1 MRKARKGQMMF
12 IVTSLKSRLAKKD
25 FKQAHNGANFCVCS
39 LATNKVA
46 FDQESGSWVTQSTCF
61 LDFIAFDYNASKL
74 EHAQVGDIIAI
85 SGELAQENYRDS
97 AGNPRTSYKIIIKD
111 LVISPKQSAQNAQA
125 EPSAA
130 GQARQNFAPQAQPQD
145 VRSQWAQAPQAQQAQ
160 PAQLPGSAQVKR
172 ALSQRPAS
180 AQQAQNFD
188 NLRPGDNWDKAI
200 IDDNFPNDDDIPF

>member
-1 MRKARKGQMMF
+1 MMF

-25 FKQAHNGANFCVCS
+25 FKQAQNGAQFCVGS

-46 FDQESGSWVTQSTCF
+46 FDKESGAWVTQSTCF

-85 SGELAQENYRDS
+85 SGELAQENYQDS

-125 EPSAA
+125 P
-130 GQARQNFAPQAQPQD
+130 QARQNFAPQAQQAQD
-145 VRSQWAQAPQAQQAQ
+145 VRSQWAQAPQA
-160 PAQLPGSAQVKR
+160 LPQSAQVKR

-180 AQQAQNFD
+180 APQAQNFD

-200 IDDNFPNDDDIPF
+200 VDDNFPSDDDMPF

>member
-1 MRKARKGQMMF
+1 MMF
-12 IVTSLKSRLAKKD
+12 IITSLKSRLAKKD
-25 FKQAHNGANFCVCS
+25 FKQAQNGANFCVGS

-46 FDQESGSWVTQSTCF
+46 FDKESGAWVTQSTCF

-74 EHAQVGDIIAI
+74 EHAEVGDIIAI
-85 SGELAQENYRDS
+85 SGELAQENYQDG

-111 LVISPKQSAQNAQA
+111 LVISPKQSTQDAQA
-125 EPSAA
+125 Q
-130 GQARQNFAPQAQPQD
+130 QARQNFAPQAQPQD
-145 VRSQWAQAPQAQQAQ
+145 VRSQWAQAPQPQPQAQ
-160 PAQLPGSAQVKR
+160 PAQLHGSAQVKR

>member
-1 MRKARKGQMMF
+1 MMF
-12 IVTSLKSRLAKKD
+12 IITSLKSRLAKKE
-25 FKQAHNGANFCVCS
+25 FKSSQNGANFCVGS

-46 FDQESGSWVTQSTCF
+46 FDKESGAWITQSTCF

-74 EHAQVGDIIAI
+74 EHAQIGDIIAI
-85 SGELAQENYRDS
+85 SGELAQENYHDS
-97 AGNPRTSYKIIIKD
+97 AGKGRTSYKIIIKD

-145 VRSQWAQAPQAQQAQ
+145 VRSQWAQAPQPAQPQAQ

-200 IDDNFPNDDDIPF
+200 IDDNFPSDDDIPF

>member
-25 FKQAHNGANFCVCS
+25 FKQAQNGANFCVGS

-46 FDQESGSWVTQSTCF
+46 FDNESGAWVTQSTCF

-85 SGELAQENYRDS
+85 SGELAQENYQDS

-111 LVISPKQSAQNAQA
+111 LVISPKQSAQTAQA

-130 GQARQNFAPQAQPQD
+130 GQARQNFAPQA
-145 VRSQWAQAPQAQQAQ
+145 PQAQRAQ

>member
-1 MRKARKGQMMF
+1 MMF

-25 FKQAHNGANFCVCS
+25 FKQAQNGAIFCVGS

-46 FDQESGSWVTQSTCF
+46 FDKESGAWVTQSTCF

-74 EHAQVGDIIAI
+74 EHAQIGDIIAI
-85 SGELAQENYRDS
+85 SGELAQENYQDS

-145 VRSQWAQAPQAQQAQ
+145 VRSQWAQAPQPAQPQAQ
-160 PAQLPGSAQVKR
+160 PAQLPESAQVKR
-172 ALSQRPAS
+172 ALSQRPAQ
-180 AQQAQNFD
+180 APQAQNFD

>member
-1 MRKARKGQMMF
+1 MMF

-25 FKQAHNGANFCVCS
+25 FKQAQNGANFCVGS

-46 FDQESGSWVTQSTCF
+46 FDKESGAWVTQSTCF

-74 EHAQVGDIIAI
+74 EHAQIGDIIAI
-85 SGELAQENYRDS
+85 SGELAQENYQDS

-125 EPSAA
+125 
-130 GQARQNFAPQAQPQD
+130 
-145 VRSQWAQAPQAQQAQ
+145 Q

-172 ALSQRPAS
+172 ALSQRPAQ
-180 AQQAQNFD
+180 APQAQNFD

-200 IDDNFPNDDDIPF
+200 VDDNFPNDDDIPF

>member
-1 MRKARKGQMMF
+1 MMF

-25 FKQAHNGANFCVCS
+25 FKQAQNGAIFCVGS

-46 FDQESGSWVTQSTCF
+46 FDKESGAWVTQSTCF

-74 EHAQVGDIIAI
+74 EHAQIGDIIAI
-85 SGELAQENYRDS
+85 SGELAQENYQDS
-97 AGNPRTSYKIIIKD
+97 AGNSRTSYKIIIKD
-111 LVISPKQSAQNAQA
+111 LVISPKQSAQNAQNA
-125 EPSAA
+125 QAP
-130 GQARQNFAPQAQPQD
+130 QARQNFAP
-145 VRSQWAQAPQAQQAQ
+145 QAPQAQQAQ

>member
-1 MRKARKGQMMF
+1 MMF
-12 IVTSLKSRLAKKD
+12 IITSLKSRLAKKD
-25 FKQAHNGANFCVCS
+25 FKQAQNGAIFCVGS

-46 FDQESGSWVTQSTCF
+46 FDKESGAWVTQSTCF

-74 EHAQVGDIIAI
+74 EHAQIGDIIAI
-85 SGELAQENYRDS
+85 SGELAQENYQDS

-130 GQARQNFAPQAQPQD
+130 GQARQNFAPQAQHQQPQD
-145 VRSQWAQAPQAQQAQ
+145 VRSQRAQAPQAQQAQ

-172 ALSQRPAS
+172 APSQRPAQ
-180 AQQAQNFD
+180 APQAQNFD

>member
-1 MRKARKGQMMF
+1 MMF

-25 FKQAHNGANFCVCS
+25 FKQAQYGANFCVGS

-46 FDQESGSWVTQSTCF
+46 FDQESGAWVTQSTCF

-74 EHAQVGDIIAI
+74 EHAQIGDIIAI
-85 SGELAQENYRDS
+85 SGELAQENYQDS

-160 PAQLPGSAQVKR
+160 PAQLPRSAQVKR

>member
-1 MRKARKGQMMF
+1 MMF
-12 IVTSLKSRLAKKD
+12 IITSLKSRLAKKD
-25 FKQAHNGANFCVCS
+25 FKQAQNGANFCVGS

-46 FDQESGSWVTQSTCF
+46 FDKESGAWVTQSTCF

-85 SGELAQENYRDS
+85 SGELAQENYQDG

-130 GQARQNFAPQAQPQD
+130 GQARQNFAPQA
-145 VRSQWAQAPQAQQAQ
+145 PQAQQAQ
-160 PAQLPGSAQVKR
+160 PAQLPRSARVKR
-172 ALSQRPAS
+172 ALSQRPAQ
-180 AQQAQNFD
+180 APQAQNFD

-200 IDDNFPNDDDIPF
+200 IDDNFPNDNDIPF

>member
-1 MRKARKGQMMF
+1 MMF
-12 IVTSLKSRLAKKD
+12 IITSLKSRLAKKE
-25 FKQAHNGANFCVCS
+25 FKSSQNGANFCVGS

-46 FDQESGSWVTQSTCF
+46 FDKESGAWVTQSTCF

-85 SGELAQENYRDS
+85 SGELAQENYQDS
-97 AGNPRTSYKIIIKD
+97 AGNPRTSYKVVIKD
-111 LVISPKQSAQNAQA
+111 LVISPKQSAQ
-125 EPSAA
+125 EK
-130 GQARQNFAPQAQPQD
+130 QNFAPQAQQSQD
-145 VRSQWAQAPQAQQAQ
+145 VRSQWAQAPQAQ

>member
-1 MRKARKGQMMF
+1 MMF
-12 IVTSLKSRLAKKD
+12 IITSLKSRLAKKE
-25 FKQAHNGANFCVCS
+25 FKSSQNGANFCVGS

-46 FDQESGSWVTQSTCF
+46 FDKESGAWVTQSTCF

-85 SGELAQENYRDS
+85 SGELAQENYHDS

-130 GQARQNFAPQAQPQD
+130 GQARQNFAPQAQQPQ
-145 VRSQWAQAPQAQQAQ
+145 QKQASQAQ
-160 PAQLPGSAQVKR
+160 PAQLPRSAQVKR
-172 ALSQRPAS
+172 ALSQRPAQ
-180 AQQAQNFD
+180 APQAQNFD

-200 IDDNFPNDDDIPF
+200 VDDNFPNDDDIPF

>member
-1 MRKARKGQMMF
+1 MMF
-12 IVTSLKSRLAKKD
+12 IVTSLKSRLAKKE
-25 FKQAHNGANFCVCS
+25 FKSSQNGANFCVGS

-46 FDQESGSWVTQSTCF
+46 FDKESGAWVTQSTCF

-85 SGELAQENYRDS
+85 SGELIQENYQDS

-111 LVISPKQSAQNAQA
+111 LVISPKQSTQNAQA

-130 GQARQNFAPQAQPQD
+130 PQARQNFAPQAQQPQ
-145 VRSQWAQAPQAQQAQ
+145 QKQASQAQ

-200 IDDNFPNDDDIPF
+200 IDDNFPNDDDILF

>member
-1 MRKARKGQMMF
+1 MMF
-12 IVTSLKSRLAKKD
+12 IVTSLKSRLAKKE
-25 FKQAHNGANFCVCS
+25 FKSSQNGANFCVGS

-46 FDQESGSWVTQSTCF
+46 FDKESGEWVTQSTCF

-85 SGELAQENYRDS
+85 SGELAQENYQDS

-111 LVISPKQSAQNAQA
+111 WVISPKQSAQNAQA
-125 EPSAA
+125 P
-130 GQARQNFAPQAQPQD
+130 QARQNFAPQAQPQD
-145 VRSQWAQAPQAQQAQ
+145 VRSQWAQAPQPQQAQ

-172 ALSQRPAS
+172 ALSQRPAQ
-180 AQQAQNFD
+180 APQAQNFD

>member
-1 MRKARKGQMMF
+1 MMF
-12 IVTSLKSRLAKKD
+12 IITSLKSRLAKKD
-25 FKQAHNGANFCVCS
+25 FKQAQNGAIFCVGS

-46 FDQESGSWVTQSTCF
+46 FDKESGAWVTQSTCF

-74 EHAQVGDIIAI
+74 EHAQIGDIIAI
-85 SGELAQENYRDS
+85 SGELAQENYQDG

-111 LVISPKQSAQNAQA
+111 LVISPKQSTQDAQA
-125 EPSAA
+125 Q
-130 GQARQNFAPQAQPQD
+130 QARQNFAPQAQPQD

>member
-1 MRKARKGQMMF
+1 MMF

-25 FKQAHNGANFCVCS
+25 FKQAQNGAIFCVGS

-46 FDQESGSWVTQSTCF
+46 FDKESGAWVTQSTCF

-85 SGELAQENYRDS
+85 SGELAQENYQDG

-111 LVISPKQSAQNAQA
+111 LVISPKQSTQDAQA
-125 EPSAA
+125 Q
-130 GQARQNFAPQAQPQD
+130 QARQNFAPQAQPQD
-145 VRSQWAQAPQAQQAQ
+145 VRSQWAQAPQPAQPQAQ

>member
-1 MRKARKGQMMF
+1 MMF
-12 IVTSLKSRLAKKD
+12 IITSLKSRLAKKD
-25 FKQAHNGANFCVCS
+25 FKQAQNGAIFCVGS

-46 FDQESGSWVTQSTCF
+46 FDKESGAWVTQSTCF

-74 EHAQVGDIIAI
+74 EHAQIGDIIAI
-85 SGELAQENYRDS
+85 SGELAQENYQDG

-111 LVISPKQSAQNAQA
+111 LVISPKQSTQDAQA
-125 EPSAA
+125 Q
-130 GQARQNFAPQAQPQD
+130 QARQNFAPQAQPQD
-145 VRSQWAQAPQAQQAQ
+145 VRSQWAQAPQPQPQAQ

>member
-1 MRKARKGQMMF
+1 MF

-25 FKQAHNGANFCVCS
+25 FKQAQNGAQFCVGS

-46 FDQESGSWVTQSTCF
+46 FDKESGAWVTQSTCF

-85 SGELAQENYRDS
+85 SGELAQENYQDG

-111 LVISPKQSAQNAQA
+111 LVISPKQSTQDAQA
-125 EPSAA
+125 Q
-130 GQARQNFAPQAQPQD
+130 QARQNFAPQAQPQD

>member
-12 IVTSLKSRLAKKD
+12 IVTSLKSRLAKKE
-25 FKQAHNGANFCVCS
+25 FKSSQNGANFCVGS

-46 FDQESGSWVTQSTCF
+46 FDKESGAWVTQSTCF

-85 SGELAQENYRDS
+85 SGELAQENYQDS

-125 EPSAA
+125 KPSAA
-130 GQARQNFAPQAQPQD
+130 GQARQNFAPQAQAP
-145 VRSQWAQAPQAQQAQ
+145 QAPQAQQAQ
-160 PAQLPGSAQVKR
+160 PAQLPRSAQVKR

-200 IDDNFPNDDDIPF
+200 IDDNFPNDDDFPF

>member
-1 MRKARKGQMMF
+1 MMF

-25 FKQAHNGANFCVCS
+25 FKQAQNGAIFCVGS

-46 FDQESGSWVTQSTCF
+46 FDKESGAWVTQSTCF

-74 EHAQVGDIIAI
+74 EHAQIGDIIAI
-85 SGELAQENYRDS
+85 SGELAQENYQDS

-111 LVISPKQSAQNAQA
+111 LVISPKQSTQDAQA
-125 EPSAA
+125 Q
-130 GQARQNFAPQAQPQD
+130 QARQNFAPQAQPQD
-145 VRSQWAQAPQAQQAQ
+145 VRSQWAQAPQPQQKQAPQSQ

-200 IDDNFPNDDDIPF
+200 VDDNFPSDDEIPF

>member
-1 MRKARKGQMMF
+1 MF
-12 IVTSLKSRLAKKD
+12 IVTSLKSRLAKKE
-25 FKQAHNGANFCVCS
+25 FKSSQNGANFCVGS

-46 FDQESGSWVTQSTCF
+46 FDKESGAWVTQSTCF

-74 EHAQVGDIIAI
+74 EHAQIGDIIAI
-85 SGELAQENYRDS
+85 SGELAQENYQDS

-130 GQARQNFAPQAQPQD
+130 GQARQNFAPQAQ
-145 VRSQWAQAPQAQQAQ
+145 APQPAQPQAQ
-160 PAQLPGSAQVKR
+160 PAQLPRSAQVKR
-172 ALSQRPAS
+172 ALSQRS
-180 AQQAQNFD
+180 AQAPQAQNFD
-188 NLRPGDNWDKAI
+188 NLRPGENWDKAI

>member
-1 MRKARKGQMMF
+1 MMF
-12 IVTSLKSRLAKKD
+12 IITSLKSRLAKKE
-25 FKQAHNGANFCVCS
+25 FKSSQNGANFCVGS

-46 FDQESGSWVTQSTCF
+46 FDKESGAWVTQSTCF

-85 SGELAQENYRDS
+85 SGELAQENYQDS
-97 AGNPRTSYKIIIKD
+97 AGNPRTSYKVVIKD
-111 LVISPKQSAQNAQA
+111 LVISPKQSAQ
-125 EPSAA
+125 EK
-130 GQARQNFAPQAQPQD
+130 QNFAPQAQQSQD
-145 VRSQWAQAPQAQQAQ
+145 VRSQWAQAPQAQQSQDVRSQWAQAPQAQ

>member
-1 MRKARKGQMMF
+1 MMF

-25 FKQAHNGANFCVCS
+25 FKQAQNGTNFCVGS

-46 FDQESGSWVTQSTCF
+46 FDKESGAWITQSTCF

-74 EHAQVGDIIAI
+74 EHAQIGDIIAI
-85 SGELAQENYRDS
+85 SGELAQENYQDS
-97 AGNPRTSYKIIIKD
+97 AGNPRSSYKIIIKD

-130 GQARQNFAPQAQPQD
+130 PQARQNFAPQAQHQQPQD
-145 VRSQWAQAPQAQQAQ
+145 VRSQWAQAPQAQ

>member
-1 MRKARKGQMMF
+1 MMF

-25 FKQAHNGANFCVCS
+25 FKQAQNGANFCVGS

-46 FDQESGSWVTQSTCF
+46 FDQESGAWVTQSTCF

-74 EHAQVGDIIAI
+74 EHAQIGDIIAI
-85 SGELAQENYRDS
+85 SGELAQENYQDS

-160 PAQLPGSAQVKR
+160 PAQLPRSAQVKR